1 MKLESVT
8 ISNYKSIKELMISLA
23 TDDNSPA
30 TFGLIGVNEAGKSAI
45 LQALALKD
53 VGDKELDS
61 LLAKRD
67 FRDSEK
73 PIEVKYI
80 YTLTKEEKEEME
92 YFKTEQL
99 EMKLK
104 EHLGEIEGIPA
115 VLEQK
120 ILKLNSLDSLGSLES
135 LDLWELK
142 DLLEL
147 KEKVATMLVLL
158 LEPKRELL
166 ESELLVL
173 QDQVVAITE
182 KISAEIK
189 KILVEVIKKGHPQG
203 SLENIIESIK
213 KILVEAIRE
222 DGAEGIRGK
231 ISAEIKK
238 IIVEGIRE
246 KISETIDDEFNVLLK
261 FEIDSEDKT
270 SRTITTPILK
280 NSIFDQFLNEFFSA
294 RMHRSILWTAEEKY
308 LISKPIPI
316 NEFMN
321 DPNISI
327 PLKNCFQLAGIES
340 ANIKEQLAPS
350 RASTEVEYLQKRL
363 GEGVTEHIN
372 AIWPEHK
379 IEITFRI
386 DESFINFHIKD
397 CAAKGPPQTTE
408 QRSDGFRQFISFLLT
423 ISAENQNK
431 KLTNSI
437 LLLDEP
443 ETHLHPQ
450 AQKRLLKE
458 LLQITQNGR
467 NNIVIFATHSNHM
480 IVGEKLKKYLRI
492 QKKASKTIAE
502 SIEESA
508 TKIPATYASIVYQI
522 FGVCAFD
529 YHNELY
535 GYLEAEKGN
544 PLQQLPKT
552 KKWYN
557 QRTKKTENISLP
569 RYIRHSIHHPENTEN
584 EKFTE
589 EELHESITILEELT
603 STDESANNLSKQ
615 TGKKEKSTVGNNKS
629 TPQPTNNRATAKS
642 AEIKS
647 TGKDSAS
654 LAKSKLENNGNKSK
668 LSNNKVKSKSLNNKS
683 GKSSVNSKLPINHQ
697 TNNEQAGS
705 KT

>member
-1 MKLESVT
+1 
-8 ISNYKSIKELMISLA
+8 MISLA

-53 VGDKELDS
+53 VGDKELKT
-61 LLAKRD
+61 LLSKRD
-67 FRDSEK
+67 FGDSEK

-80 YTLTKEEKEEME
+80 YTLAQGEREEMKH
-92 YFKTEQL
+92 FKAKKL

-104 EHLGEIEGIPA
+104 GHLGKIEGILTA
-115 VLEQK
+115 LEQK
-120 ILKLNSLDSLGSLES
+120 ILGLNSFESLGSLDSLDSF
-135 LDLWELK
+135 ELK
-142 DLLEL
+142 DSLKLE
-147 KEKVATMLVLL
+147 EKIETMLLTI
-158 LEPKRELL
+158 LEVRVNRSEA
-166 ESELLVL
+166 ELLVVKDL
-173 QDQVVAITE
+173 GATIAE
-182 KISAEIK
+182 MISAEIK
-189 KILVEVIKKGHPQG
+189 KNLVEAIKKRHPQG
-203 SLENIIESIK
+203 SLENIQKSILG
-213 KILVEAIRE
+213 ILTKAISANE
-222 DGAEGIRGK
+222 PEGIRGK

-340 ANIKEQLAPS
+340 ANIKEQLDP
-350 RASTEVEYLQKRL
+350 RPDSTEVEYLQKRL
-363 GEGVTEHIN
+363 GDQVTKHIN

-379 IEITFRI
+379 IGITFLV

-397 CAAKGPPQTTE
+397 HAAEGPSQTTD

-431 KLTNSI
+431 ELTNSI

-467 NNIVIFATHSNHM
+467 NNIVVFATHSNHM
-480 IVGEKLKKYLRI
+480 IVGDQLKKYLRI
-492 QKKASKTIAE
+492 QKKAGETIAKP
-502 SIEESA
+502 IEESA
-508 TKIPATYASIVYQI
+508 TKMPATYASIVYQI
-522 FGVCAFD
+522 FGVDSFD

-535 GYLEAEKGN
+535 GYLEADECR
-544 PLQQLPKT
+544 PLQQLSET

-557 QRTKKTENISLP
+557 QKTTKTEDVSLSK
-569 RYIRHSIHHPENTEN
+569 YIRHYIHHPENTEN
-584 EKFTE
+584 EKPTE
-589 EELHESITILEELT
+589 EEMHESITTLEKLT
-603 STDESANNLSKQ
+603 NTDESANNLSKQ

-654 LAKSKLENNGNKSK
+654 LAKNKLENNGNKSK
-668 LSNNKVKSKSLNNKS
+668 LSNNKVKSKFLNNKS
-683 GKSSVNSKLPINHQ
+683 RKSSVNSKLPINHQ
-697 TNNEQAGS
+697 TNNEQA
-705 KT
+705 KQKNQ